1 MNFDSVAKKVG
12 CNIRVARIQKGV
24 PFVDLSRRAKIGKGT
39 LSEIENGGNPCLR
52 TLTKICQVLR
62 INLKDLV

>member
-1 MNFDSVAKKVG
+1 MNFESVAKKVG
-12 CNIRVARIQKGV
+12 SQIRFYRKVESV
-24 PFVDLSRRAKIGKGT
+24 PFVELARRAKIGKGT